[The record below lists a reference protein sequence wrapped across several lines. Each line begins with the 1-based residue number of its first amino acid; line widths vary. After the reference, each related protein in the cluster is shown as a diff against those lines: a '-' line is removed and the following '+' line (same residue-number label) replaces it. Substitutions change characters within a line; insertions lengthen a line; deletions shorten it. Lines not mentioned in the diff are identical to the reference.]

1 MSFLGESAALA
12 TSVFWAGSSIFFT
25 FAGRRVGS
33 QPVNITRLLLALC
46 VLTIVHLLLFGT
58 PFPWNAGAARL
69 GWLGI
74 SGLIGYA
81 IGDAVLFES
90 LVLIGPQLAMLVMTT
105 SPLFSA
111 LLGWALLGQG
121 LSLFK
126 LLAMLVTLGGIAW
139 VVAPSGNG
147 ETHPHLSRGLLLG
160 LGGSLGQAVGLL
172 FSRYGLEGGFHPVSA
187 NLIRICAA
195 SLVLLIWSGV
205 RGKLAGDLAKFGGDW
220 RALALTA
227 SGAVTGP
234 VLGVVAS
241 LVAIAHANLGVAATL
256 MSLAPVLLLPATHL
270 LFGEKVRLRAVLGTA
285 LALAGAAGLFWL

>member
-1 MSFLGESAALA
+1 MSLVGESAALA
-12 TSVFWAGSSIFFT
+12 TSVFWAASSIFFT
-25 FAGRRVGS
+25 LAGRRVGS
-33 QPVNITRLLLALC
+33 QPVNIARLLLALA
-46 VLTIVHLLLFGT
+46 VLALVHLLLFGT
-58 PFPWNAGAARL
+58 PFPWNAGTARL

-81 IGDAVLFES
+81 VGDAVLFES
-90 LVLIGPQLAMLVMTT
+90 LVLIGPQLAMLAMTT

-121 LSLFK
+121 LSLLK

-139 VVAPSGNG
+139 VVAPGRGG
-147 ETHPHLSRGLLLG
+147 ESHPHLRRGLLLG

-205 RGKLAGDLAKFGGDW
+205 RGELPRDLVKFSGDW
-220 RALALTA
+220 PALALTA
-227 SGAVTGP
+227 SGAVVGP

-241 LVAIAHANLGVAATL
+241 LVAIAHTNLGVAATL
-256 MSLAPVLLLPATHL
+256 MSLAPVLLLPAARL
-270 LFGEKVRLRAVLGTA
+270 LFGDKVRLRSVLGTVV
-285 LALAGAAGLFWL
+285 ALAGAAGLFWL